1 MWLSRRKKCES
12 SAEINEEEAL
22 LKLLPKSVERKT
34 GFCVFCQKEW
44 EETPDEIIALAI
56 TCLTEFVNRSPEK
69 AALILP
75 VRVFSENCHKKPK
88 LVLYPN
94 KTWLKTWHT
103 THWSHRFNY
112 RKYHGTW
119 CVVYSNNWRLTKF
132 SGFWFSHLSFVLL
145 QYDFRGQSFA
155 ACLYGHGYVAWH

>member
-1 MWLSRRKKCES
+1 MTHKVLFIVNDAQTVKTLKKCES

-75 VRVFSENCHKKPK
+75 VRVILSSQKAKSKKS
-88 LVLYPN
+88 LFYP
-94 KTWLKTWHT
+94 T
-103 THWSHRFNY
+103 
-112 RKYHGTW
+112 
-119 CVVYSNNWRLTKF
+119 VRL
-132 SGFWFSHLSFVLL
+132 
-145 QYDFRGQSFA
+145 D
-155 ACLYGHGYVAWH
+155 